1 MMYNFMEYAIKEAQ
15 IALSKNEIPVGAV
28 IVKNN
33 NIIASSHNRRYIEN
47 DPTLHAEICVIR
59 QSCYILSNSRLDDCD
74 LYVTI
79 EPCIMCAS
87 VISSAR
93 IKRVY
98 YGASQPKYGAY
109 ESSGYILNEIKHYHK
124 PEIYSNISEDQC
136 SELIKQYFKLKR

>member
-1 MMYNFMEYAIKEAQ
+1 MKHNYMQYAIKEAKKS
-15 IALSKNEIPVGAV
+15 LSKNEIPVGAI

-33 NIIASSHNRRYIEN
+33 NIIASSHNRSYIDN

-59 QSCYILSNSRLDDCD
+59 QSCKILSNPRLDDCD

-87 VISSAR
+87 VISNSR
-93 IKRVY
+93 IRRVY

-109 ESSGYILNEIKHYHK
+109 ESSGFILSEVKHYHK
-124 PEIYSNISEDQC
+124 PEIYSNISH
-136 SELIKQYFKLKR
+136 